1 MTKVKK
7 TLLAM
12 GLVLASVIAISA
24 PVISCGNKK
33 ESTTPERDKLR
44 VTLDK
49 LVTAYKSLG
58 IWDTLK
64 SQLEPVFAQLN
75 NITEEQAKIVNDTWT
90 KTLEGLNLSQH

>member
-1 MTKVKK
+1 
-7 TLLAM
+7 M
-12 GLVLASVIAISA
+12 GLVSASVITISA